1 MAPQQFLSKMLYSRK
16 PNDMLNR
23 RKRGTR
29 QSVRNI
35 HNSQHGKKINCAMAG
50 NSSTL
55 AAKWMIRKSR
65 ILEAGFVDVRMRM
78 RNRELGEYENTC
90 YVLGYVLDNEFDI
103 ARDPIAV
110 SCTD

>member
-1 MAPQQFLSKMLYSRK
+1 
-16 PNDMLNR
+16 
-23 RKRGTR
+23 
-29 QSVRNI
+29 
-35 HNSQHGKKINCAMAG
+35 
-50 NSSTL
+50 
-55 AAKWMIRKSR
+55 MIRKSR

-110 SCTD
+110 SCMDKAITQYKIEHRFSSKWLIATSPTSQSPAPDAERISRCMQ